1 MTEKTVSKYLHNL
14 EKHFAN
20 DNPILI
26 KAAKLFHE
34 LDQIEFDLGLLE
46 GEQTTASKN
55 TWWPIISLVGGNSTA
70 RSRFINAYLGSEQL
84 VSGIQTSNHKFSV
97 LLHNNQT
104 TTATLPG
111 TALDVDHRY
120 PFYKI
125 SHKIEQQ
132 QKGEGNRINSY
143 LEIKTINN
151 ERSKGKLFIDVPNIN
166 ATQTNSVNSMLTNHV
181 ILNSDLVLVFVDVFE
196 TATSMLDELIEYIKL
211 YQDTNKF
218 IYLVSDSSDIS
229 NVVKNS
235 ETISTWQRKL
245 SDIGLDTGQFI
256 ILAQQQNQLDFS
268 EIEQRITNVGHDRT
282 YRVLDSLEKS
292 IREVDGLIIPE
303 IKTAIAIWKDR
314 VNMSSLIIIGFITFL
329 AILAELEAG
338 ILDFLFDPIIGP
350 IIIAVLVGVMVPIHL
365 ILSKLQ
371 AKLII
376 NRLNARQKE
385 LGLLEN
391 LANQFEKNLTISRM
405 LLPISDPV
413 GWNKKTKARLSLLSE
428 KTKELVQ
435 SFNDDFG
442 SYDGISLW
450 SFLDSSK

>member
-46 GEQTTASKN
+46 TEQTTASKN
-55 TWWPIISLVGGNSTA
+55 TWWPIISMIGGNSSTK
-70 RSRFINAYLGSEQL
+70 SRFINAYLGSEQL
-84 VSGIQTSNHKFSV
+84 VSGIQTSSHKFTA

-104 TTATLPG
+104 SLATLPG

-143 LEIKTINN
+143 LEVKTINS

-166 ATQTNSVNSMLTNHV
+166 ATQDNSVNSMLINHV
-181 ILNSDLVLVFVDVFE
+181 IENSDLVLVFVDVFE
-196 TATSMLDELIEYIKL
+196 TASPMLDNLISYIKL

-218 IYLVSDSSDIS
+218 IYLVSESSDIS
-229 NVVKNS
+229 NTVKNTD
-235 ETISTWQRKL
+235 TISAWQRKL
-245 SDIGLDTGQFI
+245 SDMDLHTGQFI
-256 ILAQQQNQLDFS
+256 ILTRQQNQPDFA
-268 EIEQRITNVGHDRT
+268 EIEQRIANVGHDRT

-292 IREVDGLIIPE
+292 ILDVESLVIPE
-303 IKTAIAIWKDR
+303 LKQAIAIWKDR
-314 VNMSSLIIIGFITFL
+314 VNMSSLIVLGFITFL
-329 AILAELEAG
+329 AILAELESG
-338 ILDFLFDPIIGP
+338 ILDFLFNPIIGP
-350 IIIAVLVGVMVPIHL
+350 IIIAALVGIMIPVHL
-365 ILSKLQ
+365 LFSKFQ
-371 AKLII
+371 AKFII
-376 NRLNARQKE
+376 NRLNTRQKE

-391 LANQFEKNLTISRM
+391 LVDPFEKNLTFSRM
-405 LLPISDPV
+405 LLPVSDPV
-413 GWNKKTKARLSLLSE
+413 GWNKKTKTRLALLSD

-442 SYDGISLW
+442 SYDGLSLW
-450 SFLDSSK
+450 GFSDSAK